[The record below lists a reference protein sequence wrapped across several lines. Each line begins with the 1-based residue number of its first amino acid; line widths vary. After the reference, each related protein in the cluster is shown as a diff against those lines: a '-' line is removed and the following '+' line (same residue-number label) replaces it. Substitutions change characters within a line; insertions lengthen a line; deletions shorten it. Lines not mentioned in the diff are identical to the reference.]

1 MRKLIS
7 LLSFIIF
14 FSSCNLAGGSDKYS
28 IQGTAKNAPSKSI
41 LLEKLGLKQITV
53 VDSATID
60 DKGFFKMDGLSEKGF
75 YRLKL
80 DDKTF
85 FLFLL
90 EPTQYKVDIDL
101 TAQEPFK
108 ISGSKENEEFQA

>member
-1 MRKLIS
+1 MRKLLS
-7 LLSFIIF
+7 LFLFIIL

-28 IQGTAKNAPSKSI
+28 IQGTVKNHAAKSI
-41 LLEKLGLKQITV
+41 MLEKLGLQQMTL
-53 VDSATID
+53 VDSATLD
-60 DKGFFKMDGLSEKGF
+60 EKGFFKMEGISEKGF

-90 EPTQYKVDIDL
+90 EPAQYKVDIDL
-101 TAQEPFK
+101 AAQETFK
-108 ISGSKENEEFQA
+108 IS